1 MLARVRRD
9 RLKTFASMSY
19 GSRSFCNWFPHA
31 EFEQVGQSEKY
42 RGNTGLLIGNRM
54 VRKPFPTTH
63 DLAILRLDGITCSRL
78 LAGHF
83 KNLCSPSDGAIPAG

>member
-1 MLARVRRD
+1 MANG
-9 RLKTFASMSY
+9 KEG
-19 GSRSFCNWFPHA
+19 GS
-31 EFEQVGQSEKY
+31 
-42 RGNTGLLIGNRM
+42 GLGRITLHM
-54 VRKPFPTTH
+54 QTTH